1 MLLASSEMESDSDR
15 RRYADLEKH
24 YAKVSKA
31 YIETPFRG
39 GGGAIWFMWV
49 VTIHHRLLPR
59 EMRKLTAFIHPCPAL
74 SWQSNLFLSH
84 FWKGGNVPGAFF
96 IDHGPLPRLI
106 GADGWI

>member
-39 GGGAIWFMWV
+39 GGV
-49 VTIHHRLLPR
+49 
-59 EMRKLTAFIHPCPAL
+59 
-74 SWQSNLFLSH
+74 QSGSCGL
-84 FWKGGNVPGAFF
+84 
-96 IDHGPLPRLI
+96 
-106 GADGWI
+106 